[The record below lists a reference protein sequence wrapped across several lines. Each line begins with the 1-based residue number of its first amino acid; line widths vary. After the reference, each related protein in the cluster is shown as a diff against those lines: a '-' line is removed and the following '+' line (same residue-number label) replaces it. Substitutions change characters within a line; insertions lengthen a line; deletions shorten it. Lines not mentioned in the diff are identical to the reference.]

1 MENSKINSKKIHT
14 QTRHVI
20 SHSCKISSDLEARKY
35 MNKNQEDAHHWC
47 DTNCHTLIQKF
58 ISIKPQMGNP
68 QTLYGNEDQ
77 CV

>member
-1 MENSKINSKKIHT
+1 
-14 QTRHVI
+14 V
-20 SHSCKISSDLEARKY
+20 
-35 MNKNQEDAHHWC
+35 NKNHTFAYHWC

>member
-1 MENSKINSKKIHT
+1 MIKSKKIHT

-20 SHSCKISSDLEARKY
+20 DDSCKIWGHLEARRHV
-35 MNKNQEDAHHWC
+35 NKNHTFAYHWC

-58 ISIKPQMGNP
+58 ISIKPQMRNP

>member
-1 MENSKINSKKIHT
+1 MINSKKIHI

-20 SHSCKISSDLEARKY
+20 DDSCKIWGQLDVGKHV
-35 MNKNQEDAHHWC
+35 NKNHTFAYHWC

-58 ISIKPQMGNP
+58 MSIKPQMGNP